1 MKNQFTKILNHL
13 EASHSLIMITI
24 IKREGSAPRGVGAR
38 MYLTDTDEVE
48 GTIGGGKIE
57 YLALKTAAKLL
68 TDKQSQVSKYHLGNE
83 EAATIGMV
91 CGGTIWLSYQYL
103 SADIKGQLEVIRQ
116 IVKAGEANENIWLT
130 IKMGQSC
137 EQEIDIALAGSN
149 HPTLVEANGSMYYT
163 DPILKMGTVYIFGG
177 GHVSKELTPLLVYLG
192 FSCVVYDDR
201 AEYANAQEFPSATR
215 IICGEFKDIE
225 KHIKL
230 NAEDYVISM
239 TRGHLYD
246 IAVQTWALKAH
257 PRYIGVIG
265 SKKKVE
271 FSKNELLKQG
281 FSAEEIAN
289 CHSPIGLDIGADT
302 PQEIAVSV
310 AAELIEIRHKNR

>member
-13 EASHSLIMITI
+13 EANHSLMMITI
-24 IKREGSAPRGVGAR
+24 IKREGSAPREVGAR
-38 MYLTDTDEVE
+38 MYLTDTKEVD
-48 GTIGGGKIE
+48 GSIGGGRIE
-57 YLALKTAAKLL
+57 YLALKVAAKLL
-68 TDKQSQVSKYHLGNE
+68 QEQQSQVSQYHLGNE
-83 EAATIGMV
+83 QAAAIGMV
-91 CGGTIWLSYQYL
+91 CGGDIWLSYQYL

-130 IKMGQSC
+130 MEMGKAGG
-137 EQEIDIALAGSN
+137 QEIGVAFAGSN
-149 HPTLVEANGSMYYT
+149 HPTLVESNGSMYYT
-163 DPILKMGTVYIFGG
+163 DPILKTGTVYIFGG

-201 AEYANAQEFPSATR
+201 EEYANSQEFPSATR
-215 IICGEFKDIE
+215 IICEEFGDIE

-230 NAEDYVISM
+230 NAEDYVVSM
-239 TRGHLYD
+239 TRGHLHD
-246 IAVQTWALKAH
+246 IAVQAWALKQH
-257 PRYIGVIG
+257 PCYIGVIG
-265 SKKKVE
+265 SKRKVE

-281 FSAEEIAN
+281 FSTAEIAS